1 MHIGYCQI
9 TLRLPESHSLKEK
22 RGVMRSVASRLRQ
35 QFNVSVAEVD
45 HNELWQVVTL
55 GICCVS
61 NNSRHANEMLSRIVN
76 HLERMS
82 GDWELLGYELEVMSG
97 L

>member
-1 MHIGYCQI
+1 M
-9 TLRLPESHSLKEK
+9 
-22 RGVMRSVASRLRQ
+22 VRSVVSRLRQ

-61 NNSRHANEMLSRIVN
+61 NNSRHANEMLSRVVN
-76 HLERMS
+76 HLERMND
-82 GDWELLGYELEVMSG
+82 DWELLEYELEVMSG